1 MRPSTNGAVSPV
13 SIGTLDMDLLRMVGE
28 DPTDTLPGGRRRV
41 LSPEQHLALD
51 MIRAALKDANRRTG
65 KDTVTRDD
73 ARAWLCD
80 AAALLSARVCFESL
94 GFDYDAVVEALR
106 RQWSK

>member
-1 MRPSTNGAVSPV
+1 MRPSTFGAVSPV

-28 DPTDTLPGGRRRV
+28 DPTDRPQAGRRA

-51 MIRAALKDANRRTG
+51 MIRAALKDANRRTS
-65 KDTVTRDD
+65 KDTTTRDD